1 MAIVLTL
8 VTNSKK
14 YTKKKQYKHTVNTS
28 THITK
33 TPTQLSKHPHITKPT
48 NIHTHILQN
57 KLTQLLSFHR
67 TCSLITYILPT
78 HAPYIIKT
86 LYKHI
91 KISQLKS
98 VP

>member
-1 MAIVLTL
+1 MA
-8 VTNSKK
+8 KK
-14 YTKKKQYKHTVNTS
+14 SAVNLPCIKF
-28 THITK
+28 HK
-33 TPTQLSKHPHITKPT
+33 NPT
-48 NIHTHILQN
+48 NGLVAEDHLQVYGQTDSGWPRSAH
-57 KLTQLLSFHR
+57 KELF
-67 TCSLITYILPT
+67 LISYILPT

>member
-1 MAIVLTL
+1 VSELYIYPNAQCD
-8 VTNSKK
+8 
-14 YTKKKQYKHTVNTS
+14 KKKVIS
-28 THITK
+28 
-33 TPTQLSKHPHITKPT
+33 
-48 NIHTHILQN
+48 
-57 KLTQLLSFHR
+57 
-67 TCSLITYILPT
+67 YILPT

>member
-1 MAIVLTL
+1 MYPVASYKGLSNRPNALTERKIHGA
-8 VTNSKK
+8 VGN
-14 YTKKKQYKHTVNTS
+14 Q
-28 THITK
+28 
-33 TPTQLSKHPHITKPT
+33 TPTIRQVAT
-48 NIHTHILQN
+48 
-57 KLTQLLSFHR
+57 LLIR
-67 TCSLITYILPT
+67 LIPFFISYILPT

>member
-1 MAIVLTL
+1 MR
-8 VTNSKK
+8 
-14 YTKKKQYKHTVNTS
+14 YK
-28 THITK
+28 I
-33 TPTQLSKHPHITKPT
+33 IE
-48 NIHTHILQN
+48 
-57 KLTQLLSFHR
+57 LLSFHR
-67 TCSLITYILPT
+67 ACSVISYILPT